1 MKKERKSF
9 EEFMRKQIGDKG
21 ILQRD
26 LVSAVYDE
34 FGGNK
39 EVIRRKVKKFV
50 AKRDGEFVIVWKEV
64 AGKGGLYVQRR

>member
-21 ILQRD
+21 ISERD
-26 LVSAVYDE
+26 LINAIYDR

-39 EVIRRKVKKFV
+39 DAIRRRIKKFV

>member
-1 MKKERKSF
+1 MVEWKGF

-26 LVSAVYDE
+26 LVTAVHDE

-39 EVIRRKVKKFV
+39 EVIRRKIKKFV

-64 AGKGGLYVQRR
+64 TGRGGLHVQRR